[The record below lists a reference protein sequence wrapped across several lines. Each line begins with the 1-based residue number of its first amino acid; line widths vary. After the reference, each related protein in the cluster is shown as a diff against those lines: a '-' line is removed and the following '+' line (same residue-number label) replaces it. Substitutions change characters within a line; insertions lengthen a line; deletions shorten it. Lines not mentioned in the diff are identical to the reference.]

1 MSASE
6 FIISGV
12 TAGVAGI
19 YNVVGRCGDAP
30 LRVGDVFGQLDLA
43 AEPAKPVNLRVSRIV
58 AYQRSLEELGSGMTA
73 SLDVQGQGAE
83 LLRPH
88 GVLVVSHPQSKSQEE
103 KEAAVRQAANNG

>member
-1 MSASE
+1 MNACE

-12 TAGVAGI
+12 TAGVAGV
-19 YNVVGRCGDAP
+19 YHVVGRCGDVP
-30 LRVGDVFGQLDLA
+30 LQVGDVFDQFDVA
-43 AEPAKPVNLRVSRIV
+43 SEPAHPVNLHISRIV

-88 GVLVVSHPQSKSQEE
+88 GVLVASRPQNTFKE
-103 KEAAVRQAANNG
+103 KGAAVSQAANNG